1 VDKERQW
8 EGLSTET
15 RSLRASGLTDEIG
28 FLIARARVV
37 TLELVDEQL
46 EEFGLKRQSYAT
58 LSLACTEYGLT
69 QRELAASLKVDPS
82 RLVAILDEL
91 QGRNLVVREVDPADR
106 RSRTIRATETGQKL
120 CAQAADSVRRVE
132 ELLLGEIPAEERATV
147 MGALRR
153 IAFPTSRPSPAG
165 SSGAED
171 RAGATV
177 GSGHD

>member
-1 VDKERQW
+1 M
-8 EGLSTET
+8 
-15 RSLRASGLTDEIG
+15 DEIG
-28 FLIARARVV
+28 FLIARAKLVA
-37 TLELVDEQL
+37 LQLVDEQL

-91 QGRNLVVREVDPADR
+91 QGRELVVREVDPADR
-106 RSRTIRATETGQKL
+106 RSRTIRATDAGRQL
-120 CAQAADSVRRVE
+120 RAQAAESVRRVE
-132 ELLLGEIPAEERATV
+132 EMLLGGIPAGERAAV

-153 IAFPTSRPSPAG
+153 IAFPLSRPTTAG
-165 SSGAED
+165 PSGTED
-171 RAGATV
+171 RAAATV

>member
-1 VDKERQW
+1 MGQREQ
-8 EGLSTET
+8 LSTET

-28 FLIARARVV
+28 FLIARAKLV

-91 QGRNLVVREVDPADR
+91 QGRDLVVREVDPADR
-106 RSRTIRATETGQKL
+106 RSRTIRATDAGRQL
-120 CAQAADSVRRVE
+120 RAQAAESVRRVE
-132 ELLLGEIPAEERATV
+132 ELLLGDIPADDRAMV

-153 IAFPTSRPSPAG
+153 IAFPAPPPSTAG
-165 SSGAED
+165 PSGSED
-171 RAGATV
+171 RSAATV